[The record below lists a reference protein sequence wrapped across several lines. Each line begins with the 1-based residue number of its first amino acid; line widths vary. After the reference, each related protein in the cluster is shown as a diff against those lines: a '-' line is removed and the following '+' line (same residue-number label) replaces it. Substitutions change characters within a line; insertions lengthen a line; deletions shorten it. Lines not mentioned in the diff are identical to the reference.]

1 MVSQNKN
8 LYESRDVWD
17 QELQLGQRNLVEAI
31 IDFVPNDIDNAL
43 DVGCGDGKI
52 TGHLIKETQKKIV
65 GLDSSQEALSRC
77 NFETVVGD
85 ATAVSFGDR
94 TFDLVMTTD
103 MLEHLPAS
111 IEEKSWNELF
121 RVAAHY
127 VMVAVPFREELL
139 DGTARCPGCGATYNV
154 NWHMRSYDWLK
165 LLERKP
171 QGWSVDSMV
180 LTGEPWS
187 PCHPIETSFRRQVL
201 GEYAGWS
208 NSICPQCGGL
218 GKGVDQPEVLS
229 SKLAQ
234 MLGKVI
240 YKDLRTNGAHRLHS
254 EILVL
259 FKRGEYSNSLRGL
272 PLSPAQVAP
281 RNASVVRVSAVE
293 RPELDLWPYT
303 ASARAVQ
310 SVNGGLV
317 VQFPLYGSPTGLV
330 IDWLRQSNCSIQLT
344 IEDGVGQV
352 YSGVVIPDPAGR
364 SKIVFHRP
372 VVASYYGLLVRM
384 PKVDAVL
391 SLEPDCGPAGLDLS
405 KGKSG
410 SPAYHAIDLGGTA
423 GFVQVT
429 APFWFNPD
437 WLKGS
442 LHGVER
448 QVWRELLDEIEQLA
462 LAERCALQEELA
474 LLKSELV
481 SLRQLP
487 EATLF
492 RRLRGHVASLQLFR
506 SKDKQ

>member
-1 MVSQNKN
+1 VVSQKKD
-8 LYESRDVWD
+8 LYDSRDVWD
-17 QELQLGQRNLVEAI
+17 QELQLGQRNLLAGI
-31 IDFVPNDIDNAL
+31 IDFMPNDIDNVL

-65 GLDSSQEALSRC
+65 GLDSSKEALSRC

-121 RVAAHY
+121 RVAARY

-139 DGTARCPGCGATYNV
+139 DGTARCPDCGATYNV

-171 QGWSVDSMV
+171 QDWSVDAVV

-234 MLGKVI
+234 MLGKLI
-240 YKDLRTNGAHRLHS
+240 YKDLSTNGAYRLHS

-259 FKRGEYSNSLRGL
+259 FKRGESSNSLRSS

-281 RNASVVRVSAVE
+281 RNASVLSVSAVE
-293 RPELDLWPYT
+293 DPELDLLPYT

-317 VQFPLYGSPTGLV
+317 VQFPLYGRPTSLV
-330 IDWLRQSNCSIQLT
+330 IDWLGQANCAIQLT
-344 IEDGVGQV
+344 VEDGVGQV
-352 YSGVVIPDPAGR
+352 YSGIVIPDPERR
-364 SKIVFHRP
+364 SRIVFQRQ
-372 VVASYYGLLVRM
+372 VVSGYYGLLVRM
-384 PKVDAVL
+384 PEVDALL
-391 SLEPDCGPAGLDLS
+391 SLEPDSGPGGILLS
-405 KGKSG
+405 SGKPG
-410 SPAYHAIDLGGTA
+410 STAYHPIDLAGTA

-429 APFWFNPD
+429 APVWFNLG
-437 WLKGS
+437 WLTAPF
-442 LHGVER
+442 HRRER

-492 RRLRGHVASLQLFR
+492 SRLRGHVASLQLFR